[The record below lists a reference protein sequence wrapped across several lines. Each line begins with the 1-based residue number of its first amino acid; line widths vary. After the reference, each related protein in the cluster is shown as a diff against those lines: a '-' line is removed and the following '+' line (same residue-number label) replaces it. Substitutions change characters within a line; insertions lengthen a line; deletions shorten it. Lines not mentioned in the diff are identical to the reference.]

1 MDALKPIYTQVKETR
16 DMWTELWFKMADGV
30 TSDYERIKRTSVF
43 EFWDLFDMWQ
53 AKLKKETKMYNS
65 LNKKH
70 GK

>member
-1 MDALKPIYTQVKETR
+1 
-16 DMWTELWFKMADGV
+16 MWTELWFKMADGV